1 MCDLLSQRPEPLPK
15 EGVFL
20 FLKKKREIHNEEKR
34 KREECSIEDYKEEF
48 MFICNNPCSNLL
60 SVKSVRYRKSVR
72 AMKSVRGTKTELDKN
87 QFIHL

>member
-20 FLKKKREIHNEEKR
+20 FFEKKREIHKEKKR

-48 MFICNNPCSNLL
+48 MFICYNPCSNLL
-60 SVKSVRYRKSVR
+60 SVKSVKSVR
-72 AMKSVRGTKTELDKN
+72 AMKSVRDRKSVKSVRGTKN
-87 QFIHL
+87 GA

>member
-20 FLKKKREIHNEEKR
+20 FFEEKR

-48 MFICNNPCSNLL
+48 MIIFNNPCSNLL
-60 SVKSVRYRKSVR
+60 SV
-72 AMKSVRGTKTELDKN
+72 KSVRGTKTELDKN

>member
-1 MCDLLSQRPEPLPK
+1 MCDLLSQRLEPLPK

-34 KREECSIEDYKEEF
+34 KREECSIQDYKEEF
-48 MFICNNPCSNLL
+48 MIIFNNPCANLL
-60 SVKSVRYRKSVR
+60 SVKSVKSVR

>member
-34 KREECSIEDYKEEF
+34 KREECSIQDYKEEF
-48 MFICNNPCSNLL
+48 MIIFNNPCANLL
-60 SVKSVRYRKSVR
+60 SVKSVKSVR